1 MRRVLAL
8 ALLLGAAYAA
18 CGERPYTLELPMGL
32 AGGEALRYRGGVLEL
47 SRACFEGED
56 LSFEAEKLRFDKKTG
71 RVEAEAPEGTIRDW
85 AFAAQTLSG
94 TAEAL
99 VLTEARFAR
108 EGVSLKAERAELRGE
123 AIGLFDLYAEAFG
136 YRFWAE
142 RGRLVGERFVA
153 EALRATPC
161 RVGEALGLSGRRAVF
176 DLKAGRLLFEESV
189 LRYYGFCLARPERLL
204 LDARRPPKLALPL
217 RLAYGDGLT
226 LGVEGFPLFEE
237 GVPLGAERAKFTL
250 LAEGIGGARPRLRF
264 GVSDPEAGFSLAV
277 GPDAFALNLRAPG
290 VRSQVFEDGR
300 GYLELRPDAPLAPF
314 ALAYSSPAE
323 AGVAAGVYARTRL
336 AAGPFTLR
344 PYLRL
349 ALAPGEAP
357 WAAFG
362 GRAEGRLGPVRL
374 WLSGTARL
382 GEPAGFWADLA
393 EHERLRFQ
401 AEYRALSLAY
411 ALDPAAG
418 WSWLELAYDAALKA
432 RARVGLGALRD
443 RRELVLAYRAPDP
456 PPGGFSA
463 SPEVGYD
470 LGLGRLSRLGLD
482 LAYADG
488 CLVYRLGAR
497 YLAEPWPGETEGFAL
512 TMGVAL
518 P

>member
-18 CGERPYTLELPMGL
+18 CGTRPYTLELPMGL

-47 SRACFEGED
+47 SRACFEGEG
-56 LSFEAEKLRFDKKTG
+56 LAFEADKLRFDKRTG
-71 RVEAEAPEGTIRDW
+71 RIEAEAPRGKARGW
-85 AFAAQTLSG
+85 AFSARTLRG
-94 TAEAL
+94 TERAL
-99 VLTEARFAR
+99 VFLEVRFAR
-108 EGVSLKAERAELRGE
+108 KGVSLEAARAELRGE
-123 AIGLFDLYAEAFG
+123 AVRLFDLDAEAYG
-136 YRFWAE
+136 YRFRAE

-153 EALRATPC
+153 EALQATPC
-161 RVGEALGLSGRRAVF
+161 RVGEALLLRGERTVF
-176 DLKAGRLLFEESV
+176 DLKAGRLRFEESA
-189 LRYYGFCLARPERLL
+189 LSYYGLCLAHPKRLL

-237 GVPLGAERAKFTL
+237 GVPLGAERTRLTL
-250 LAEGIGGARPRLRF
+250 LGEGLGGRRSRLRV
-264 GVSDPEAGFSLAV
+264 GVSSPEASFSLAL
-277 GPDAFALNLRAPG
+277 GEDAFALNFRAPG

-314 ALAYSSPAE
+314 ALAYSGPAE

-336 AAGPFTLR
+336 DVGPFTLR

-357 WAAFG
+357 WAAVG

-382 GEPAGFWADLA
+382 GEPAGFWADLLEA
-393 EHERLRFQ
+393 ERLRF
-401 AEYRALSLAY
+401 RATYGAFSLVY
-411 ALDPAAG
+411 ALHPAAG
-418 WSWLELAYDAALKA
+418 QAWLELAHRGPFEA
-432 RARVGLGALRD
+432 RARVGFGRLSD
-443 RRELVLAYRAPDP
+443 RQELVLAYRAPNP
-456 PPGGFSA
+456 GPGGLSV
-463 SPEVGYD
+463 SPRLGYD
-470 LGLGRLSRLGLD
+470 FGLGRLSRLGLEV
-482 LAYADG
+482 AFADG
-488 CLVYRLGAR
+488 CLVYRIGAR
-497 YLAEPWPGETEGFAL
+497 YLAEPWPGEVKGFAL